1 MNIHINRINI
11 DGLFFYVCH
20 LRKPHPI
27 CTIIFQMRVHKL
39 KLGALNHGPK
49 RTTRKNLD
57 GGLGDEDP

>member
-1 MNIHINRINI
+1 MDYFFMFVIFANHTQFVR
-11 DGLFFYVCH
+11 LFS
-20 LRKPHPI
+20 K
-27 CTIIFQMRVHKL
+27 MRVHKL